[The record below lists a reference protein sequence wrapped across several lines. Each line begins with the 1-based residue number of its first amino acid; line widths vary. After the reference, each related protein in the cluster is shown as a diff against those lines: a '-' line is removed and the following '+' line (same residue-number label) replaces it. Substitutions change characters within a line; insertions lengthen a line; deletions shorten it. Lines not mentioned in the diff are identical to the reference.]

1 MESLV
6 IVGASLA
13 GLSAAR
19 AARNLGFAGRLVII
33 GDDPQR
39 PYDRPPLSKDFLAGR
54 IELEDLALET
64 DDEALEA
71 EWILGTRAV
80 SFDATTRLVHL
91 EDGRS
96 VRADGLVIATGASPR
111 SLPQLAG
118 SANVVSLRTVADAQ
132 RLRGL
137 LAAGRRLV
145 VVGA

>member
-19 AARNLGFAGRLVII
+19 AARTLGFDGRVVII

-54 IELEDLALET
+54 IELSDLALET
-64 DDEALEA
+64 EDEALDA

-80 SFDATTRLVHL
+80 SFDAATRLVHL
-91 EDGRS
+91 KDGRA
-96 VRADGLVIATGASPR
+96 VHAEGLVIATAPHRGPPQIAGAD
-111 SLPQLAG
+111 
-118 SANVVSLRTVADAQ
+118 NVV
-132 RLRGL
+132 
-137 LAAGRRLV
+137 AGAPWPTR
-145 VVGA
+145 